1 MSVSLD
7 ELEYVGR
14 VLSGGG
20 AVFFEDPPKLNI
32 SPKLK
37 CSIVGF

>member
-1 MSVSLD
+1 MSES
-7 ELEYVGR
+7 ESEYVGR

-20 AVFFEDPPKLNI
+20 VAFFADPPKLNI

-37 CSIVGF
+37 CSMVGF